1 MSRILSYLG
10 QDGLLHLLVSLVLCL
25 FLSVLMPLWA
35 SASVTF
41 LIGAAKELAWD
52 GALGK
57 GSVEWKDIV
66 ANIAGVLIGT
76 LSVVLLDYVRPLIF
90 ALYGEV

>member
-10 QDGLLHLLVSLVLCL
+10 QDGLLHLLMSLILCL
-25 FLSVLMPLWA
+25 ILSVFMPLWA
-35 SASVTF
+35 SASITF
-41 LIGAAKELAWD
+41 FIGIAKELVWD
-52 GALGK
+52 NVLGK
-57 GSVEWKDIV
+57 GSMEMKDIV
-66 ANIAGVLIGT
+66 ADIAGVLIGV

>member
-25 FLSVLMPLWA
+25 FLSALMPLWA
-35 SASVTF
+35 SASITF
-41 LIGAAKELAWD
+41 LVGAAKE
-52 GALGK
+52 
-57 GSVEWKDIV
+57 WKDVV
-66 ANIAGVLIGT
+66 ANIAGVLIGV

-90 ALYGEV
+90 MLYGEV

>member
-25 FLSVLMPLWA
+25 FLSALMPLWA
-35 SASVTF
+35 SASITF
-41 LIGAAKELAWD
+41 LVGAAKELTWD

-57 GSVEWKDIV
+57 GSLEWKDIV
-66 ANIAGVLIGT
+66 ADIAGVLIGT

>member
-1 MSRILSYLG
+1 MYKILSYLG
-10 QDGLLHLLVSLVLCL
+10 HDGLLHILVSLVLCL
-25 FLSVLMPLWA
+25 FLSALMPLWA

-41 LIGAAKELAWD
+41 LVGAAKELAWD

-57 GSVEWKDIV
+57 GSMEVKDIV
-66 ANIAGVLIGT
+66 ADIAGVLIGV
-76 LSVVLLDYVRPLIF
+76 LSVVLLDYVRPLLF

>member
-25 FLSVLMPLWA
+25 FLSALMPLWA
-35 SASVTF
+35 SASITF

-52 GALGK
+52 GALQK
-57 GSVEWKDIV
+57 GTVEWKDIV
-66 ANIAGVLIGT
+66 ADIAGVLIGV